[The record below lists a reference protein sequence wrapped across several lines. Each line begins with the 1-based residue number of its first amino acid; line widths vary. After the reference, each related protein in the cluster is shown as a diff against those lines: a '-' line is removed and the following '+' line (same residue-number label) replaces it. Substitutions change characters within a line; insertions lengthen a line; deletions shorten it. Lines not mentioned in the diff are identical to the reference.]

1 MIIELGHYC
10 LALVLT
16 ISLFQFLVPAIGVRY
31 NSITL
36 MKSSYISSYI
46 TFILVSLSFL
56 ALTYA
61 YISSDFSVSLV
72 ANNSHSLKPLIY
84 KISGVWGNHEGSLLL
99 WVLIL
104 TFYSAAVALLGKR
117 LPLKLISL
125 VLSCQGLIASAFIS
139 FILFTSNPF
148 TRLFF
153 PKIEG
158 EGFNPILQDFGLA
171 IHPPF
176 LYLGYVGLSVTF
188 SFSVAALLLG
198 KVDTIWVKWGRPWTL
213 IAWVFLTVGI
223 ALGSWWAYRE
233 LGWGGWWLWDPVENA
248 SFMPWLATTALL
260 HSSIV
265 AEKRDTLKAWTILLA
280 IVAFSFSLLGTF
292 IVRSGV
298 LISVHAFASD
308 PSRGLYILML
318 LIFFTGGALILFAK
332 KAAYLKS
339 GSLFQPLSREGALV
353 INNII
358 FASSAATVLLGTLY
372 PIFIDAINNSKVS
385 VGPPYFEAVF
395 IPLMVPAIL
404 LCAFSPMLSW
414 KRAKLEN
421 ILERVIAV
429 FILSI
434 LSTAILVFI
443 YGGSASAFLGLFL
456 GVWLILGTIY
466 EFLIKVGLKL
476 SFHTFLK
483 RSLQL
488 PRSAYGM
495 SLAHIGVAIFV
506 IGVTVSSA
514 WKIEIEQPIIKG
526 EKVVINSIELKFLNI
541 NNVEG
546 PNWIAERG
554 EFEVVRL
561 GKKKEFLYPERR
573 FYPASKINTS
583 EPAIM
588 SNAFFDLYIVLGE
601 SLNNDESYSL
611 RVYYSPFIN
620 WIWFGIMCMV
630 LGGLLSVSDRKHRL
644 GYSMKLNPET
654 SNK

>member
-36 MKSSYISSYI
+36 MKSSYISSYV

-198 KVDTIWVKWGRPWTL
+198 KVDTIWVKWVRPWTL

-233 LGWGGWWLWDPVENA
+233 LGWGGWWFWDPVENA

-506 IGVTVSSA
+506 IGVTFSSA

>member
-198 KVDTIWVKWGRPWTL
+198 KVDTIWVKWVRPWTL

-233 LGWGGWWLWDPVENA
+233 LGWGGWWFWDPVENA

-429 FILSI
+429 FILAI

>member
-16 ISLFQFLVPAIGVRY
+16 ISLFQFMIPALGVRF
-31 NSITL
+31 NSNSL
-36 MKSSYISSYI
+36 MKSSFI
-46 TFILVSLSFL
+46 TAYLSFILILLSFFSL
-56 ALTYA
+56 VYA
-61 YISSDFSVSLV
+61 YITSDFSVSLV
-72 ANNSHSLKPLIY
+72 AKNSHSLKPLIY

-104 TFYSAAVALLGKR
+104 TFYSAAVALLGRK

-148 TRLFF
+148 IRLFF
-153 PKIEG
+153 PEVEG

-188 SFSVAALLLG
+188 SFSIAALLVG
-198 KVDTIWVKWGRPWTL
+198 KVDTIWVKWVRPWTL
-213 IAWVFLTVGI
+213 IAWVFLTIGI

-233 LGWGGWWLWDPVENA
+233 LGWGGWWFWDPVENA
-248 SFMPWLATTALL
+248 SFMPWLAATALL

-280 IVAFSFSLLGTF
+280 IIAFSFSLLGTF

-298 LISVHAFASD
+298 LISVHSFASD

-318 LIFFTGGALILFAK
+318 LIFFTGGALLLFAK
-332 KAAYLKS
+332 KASHLKS

-358 FASSAATVLLGTLY
+358 FASAAATVLLGTLY

-421 ILERVIAV
+421 IMERIVAV
-429 FILSI
+429 FLCSIILS
-434 LSTAILVFI
+434 S
-443 YGGSASAFLGLFL
+443 LF
-456 GVWLILGTIY
+456 
-466 EFLIKVGLKL
+466 
-476 SFHTFLK
+476 
-483 RSLQL
+483 
-488 PRSAYGM
+488 
-495 SLAHIGVAIFV
+495 
-506 IGVTVSSA
+506 
-514 WKIEIEQPIIKG
+514 
-526 EKVVINSIELKFLNI
+526 
-541 NNVEG
+541 
-546 PNWIAERG
+546 
-554 EFEVVRL
+554 
-561 GKKKEFLYPERR
+561 
-573 FYPASKINTS
+573 
-583 EPAIM
+583 
-588 SNAFFDLYIVLGE
+588 
-601 SLNNDESYSL
+601 
-611 RVYYSPFIN
+611 
-620 WIWFGIMCMV
+620 C
-630 LGGLLSVSDRKHRL
+630 
-644 GYSMKLNPET
+644 
-654 SNK
+654 

>member
-36 MKSSYISSYI
+36 MKSSYISSYV

-125 VLSCQGLIASAFIS
+125 VLSSQGLIASAFVS

-153 PKIEG
+153 PEIEG

-198 KVDTIWVKWGRPWTL
+198 KVDTIWVKWVRPWTL

-233 LGWGGWWLWDPVENA
+233 LGWGGWWFWDPVENA

-318 LIFFTGGALILFAK
+318 LIFFTGGALTLFAK

-395 IPLMVPAIL
+395 IPLMVPALL

-443 YGGSASAFLGLFL
+443 YGGSSSAFLGLFL
-456 GVWLILGTIY
+456 GIWLILGTVY

-506 IGVTVSSA
+506 MGVTVSSA
-514 WKIEIEQPIIKG
+514 WKIEIEQPIKEG
-526 EKVVINSIELKFLNI
+526 EKVIINSIELKFLNI

-588 SNAFFDLYIVLGE
+588 SNVFFDLYIVLGE

-644 GYSMKLNPET
+644 GYSIKLNPET

>member
-36 MKSSYISSYI
+36 MKSSYISSYV

-125 VLSCQGLIASAFIS
+125 VLSCQGLIASAFVS

-198 KVDTIWVKWGRPWTL
+198 KVDTIWVKWVRPWTL

-233 LGWGGWWLWDPVENA
+233 LGWGGWWFWDPVENA

-456 GVWLILGTIY
+456 GLWLILGTIY

-476 SFHTFLK
+476 SFHAFLK

-526 EKVVINSIELKFLNI
+526 EKVVINNIELNFLNI

-554 EFEVVRL
+554 QFEVIRL
-561 GKKKEFLYPERR
+561 GKTKEFLYPERR

-588 SNAFFDLYIVLGE
+588 SNVFFDLYIVLGE

>member
-36 MKSSYISSYI
+36 MKSSYISSYV

-125 VLSCQGLIASAFIS
+125 VLSCQGLIASAFVS

-198 KVDTIWVKWGRPWTL
+198 KVDTIWVKWVRPWTL

-233 LGWGGWWLWDPVENA
+233 LGWGGWWFWDPVENA

-526 EKVVINSIELKFLNI
+526 EKVVINNIELKFLNI

-554 EFEVVRL
+554 KFEVVRL
-561 GKKKEFLYPERR
+561 GKTTEFLYPERR

-644 GYSMKLNPET
+644 GYSIKLNPENT
-654 SNK
+654 NK

>member
-1 MIIELGHYC
+1 
-10 LALVLT
+10 
-16 ISLFQFLVPAIGVRY
+16 
-31 NSITL
+31 
-36 MKSSYISSYI
+36 
-46 TFILVSLSFL
+46 
-56 ALTYA
+56 
-61 YISSDFSVSLV
+61 
-72 ANNSHSLKPLIY
+72 
-84 KISGVWGNHEGSLLL
+84 
-99 WVLIL
+99 
-104 TFYSAAVALLGKR
+104 
-117 LPLKLISL
+117 
-125 VLSCQGLIASAFIS
+125 
-139 FILFTSNPF
+139 
-148 TRLFF
+148 
-153 PKIEG
+153 
-158 EGFNPILQDFGLA
+158 
-171 IHPPF
+171 
-176 LYLGYVGLSVTF
+176 
-188 SFSVAALLLG
+188 
-198 KVDTIWVKWGRPWTL
+198 
-213 IAWVFLTVGI
+213 
-223 ALGSWWAYRE
+223 
-233 LGWGGWWLWDPVENA
+233 
-248 SFMPWLATTALL
+248 MPWLATTALL

-339 GSLFQPLSREGALV
+339 GSLFQPLSREGALL

>member
-36 MKSSYISSYI
+36 MKSSYISSYV

-117 LPLKLISL
+117 LHLKLISL

-198 KVDTIWVKWGRPWTL
+198 KVDTIWVKWVRPWTL

-233 LGWGGWWLWDPVENA
+233 LGWGGWWFWDPVENA

-456 GVWLILGTIY
+456 GLWLILGTIY

>member
-10 LALVLT
+10 LALVLA
-16 ISLFQFLVPAIGVRY
+16 ISLFQFFVPALGVRY
-31 NSITL
+31 
-36 MKSSYISSYI
+36 KSSSLMRSSFITAYIS
-46 TFILVSLSFL
+46 FLLVSLSFL
-56 ALTYA
+56 SLTYA
-61 YISSDFSVSLV
+61 YVTSDFSVSLV
-72 ANNSHSLKPLIY
+72 AQNSHSLKPLIY
-84 KISGVWGNHEGSLLL
+84 KISGVWGNHEGSLML
-99 WVLIL
+99 WILIL
-104 TFYSAAVALLGKR
+104 TFYSATVALVGRK

-148 TRLFF
+148 IRLFF
-153 PKIEG
+153 PNIEG

-176 LYLGYVGLSVTF
+176 LYLGYVGLSITF
-188 SFSVAALLLG
+188 SFSIAALLIG
-198 KVDTIWVKWGRPWTL
+198 KVDTIWVKWVRPWTL
-213 IAWVFLTVGI
+213 IAWVFLTIGI

-233 LGWGGWWLWDPVENA
+233 LGWGGWWFWDPVENA

-298 LISVHAFASD
+298 LISVHAFATD
-308 PSRGLYILML
+308 PSRGLYILL
-318 LIFFTGGALILFAK
+318 LLVLFTGGALVLFAK
-332 KAAYLKS
+332 KASHLKS

-358 FASSAATVLLGTLY
+358 FASAAATVLLGTLY
-372 PIFIDAINNSKVS
+372 PIFIDAVNNSKVS

-414 KRAKLEN
+414 KRANIEN
-421 ILERVIAV
+421 IMERIIAV
-429 FILSI
+429 FICSI
-434 LSTAILVFI
+434 LLTSILVFI
-443 YGGSASAFLGLFL
+443 YNGSASAFLGVFL
-456 GVWLILGTIY
+456 GFWLILGTTY
-466 EFLIKVGLKL
+466 EFIIKVGIKL
-476 SFHTFLK
+476 SFKTFIK
-483 RSLQL
+483 RSLKL

-514 WKIEIEQPIIKG
+514 WREEIEQPILIG
-526 EKVVINSIELKFLNI
+526 EKVIINNMELSFLSI
-541 NNVEG
+541 NNVKG
-546 PNWIAERG
+546 PNWIADRG
-554 EFEVVRL
+554 EFEVVRK
-561 GKKKEFLYPERR
+561 GKNKEFMYPERR
-573 FYPASKINTS
+573 FYPASQVNTS

-588 SNAFFDLYIVLGE
+588 SNILFDLYIVLGE
-601 SLNNDESYSL
+601 SLNNDKSYSL

-620 WIWFGIMCMV
+620 WIWLGILLMA
-630 LGGLLSVSDRKHRL
+630 LGGILSLTDRKHRL
-644 GYSMKLNPET
+644 GYAIKINNENISK
-654 SNK
+654 

>member
-36 MKSSYISSYI
+36 MKSSYISSYV

-125 VLSCQGLIASAFIS
+125 VLSCQGLIASAFVS

-198 KVDTIWVKWGRPWTL
+198 KVDTIWVKWVRPWTL

-233 LGWGGWWLWDPVENA
+233 LGWGGWWFWDPVENA

-476 SFHTFLK
+476 SFNTFMK

>member
-36 MKSSYISSYI
+36 MKSSYISSYV

-188 SFSVAALLLG
+188 SFSVAALFLG
-198 KVDTIWVKWGRPWTL
+198 KVDTIWVKWVRPWTL

-233 LGWGGWWLWDPVENA
+233 LGWGGWWFWDPVENA

>member
-36 MKSSYISSYI
+36 MKSSYISSYV

-198 KVDTIWVKWGRPWTL
+198 KVDTIWVKWVRPWTL

-233 LGWGGWWLWDPVENA
+233 LGWGGWWFWDPVENA

-456 GVWLILGTIY
+456 GLWLILGTIY

-526 EKVVINSIELKFLNI
+526 EKVVINNIELKFLNI

-554 EFEVVRL
+554 KFEVVRL
-561 GKKKEFLYPERR
+561 GKTTEFLYPERR

-588 SNAFFDLYIVLGE
+588 SNVFFDLYIVLGE

>member
-36 MKSSYISSYI
+36 MKSSYISSYV

-125 VLSCQGLIASAFIS
+125 VLSSQGLIASAFVS

-153 PKIEG
+153 PEIEG

-198 KVDTIWVKWGRPWTL
+198 KVDTIWVKWVRPWTL

-233 LGWGGWWLWDPVENA
+233 LGWGGWWFWDPVENA

-308 PSRGLYILML
+308 PSRGLYILIL
-318 LIFFTGGALILFAK
+318 LIFFTGGALTLFAK

-395 IPLMVPAIL
+395 IPLMVPALL

-443 YGGSASAFLGLFL
+443 YGGSSSAFLGLFL
-456 GVWLILGTIY
+456 GIWLILGTVY

-476 SFHTFLK
+476 SFNTFLN

-506 IGVTVSSA
+506 MGVTVSSA
-514 WKIEIEQPIIKG
+514 WKIEIEQPIKEG
-526 EKVVINSIELKFLNI
+526 EKVIINSIELKFLNI

-588 SNAFFDLYIVLGE
+588 SNVFFDLYIVLGE

-644 GYSMKLNPET
+644 GYSIKLNPET

>member
-36 MKSSYISSYI
+36 MKSSYISSYV

-198 KVDTIWVKWGRPWTL
+198 KVDTIWVKWVRPWTL

-233 LGWGGWWLWDPVENA
+233 LGWGGWWFWDPVENA

-395 IPLMVPAIL
+395 IPLMVPTIL

>member
-198 KVDTIWVKWGRPWTL
+198 KVDTIWVKWVRPWTL

-233 LGWGGWWLWDPVENA
+233 LGWGGWWFWDPVENA

-456 GVWLILGTIY
+456 GLWLILGTIY

-601 SLNNDESYSL
+601 SLNSDESYSL

>member
-36 MKSSYISSYI
+36 MKSSYISSYV

-198 KVDTIWVKWGRPWTL
+198 KVDTIWVKWVRPWTL

-233 LGWGGWWLWDPVENA
+233 LGWGGWWFWDPVENA

-526 EKVVINSIELKFLNI
+526 EEVVINSIELKFLNI

>member
-36 MKSSYISSYI
+36 MKSSYITSYV

-125 VLSCQGLIASAFIS
+125 VLSSQGLIASAFVS

-153 PKIEG
+153 PEIEG

-198 KVDTIWVKWGRPWTL
+198 KVDTIWVKWVRPWTL

-233 LGWGGWWLWDPVENA
+233 LGWGGWWFWDPVENA

-308 PSRGLYILML
+308 PSRGLYILIL
-318 LIFFTGGALILFAK
+318 LIFFTGGALTLFAK

-395 IPLMVPAIL
+395 IPLMVPALL

-443 YGGSASAFLGLFL
+443 YGGSSSAFLGLFL
-456 GVWLILGTIY
+456 GIWLILGTVY

-476 SFHTFLK
+476 SFNTFLK

-506 IGVTVSSA
+506 MGVTVSSA
-514 WKIEIEQPIIKG
+514 WKIEIEQPIKEG
-526 EKVVINSIELKFLNI
+526 EKVIINSIELKFLNI

-588 SNAFFDLYIVLGE
+588 SNVFFDLYIVLGE

-644 GYSMKLNPET
+644 GYSIKLNPET

>member
-16 ISLFQFLVPAIGVRY
+16 ISLFQFMIPALGVRY
-31 NSITL
+31 NSDSL
-36 MKSSYISSYI
+36 MKSSFI
-46 TFILVSLSFL
+46 TAYFSFILIFLSFL
-56 ALTYA
+56 SLVYA
-61 YISSDFSVSLV
+61 YVTSDFSVSLV
-72 ANNSHSLKPLIY
+72 AKNSHSLKPLIY

-104 TFYSAAVALLGKR
+104 TFYSAAVALLGR
-117 LPLKLISL
+117 QLPLKLISL
-125 VLSCQGLIASAFIS
+125 VLSCQGLIAAAFIS

-148 TRLFF
+148 IRLFF
-153 PKIEG
+153 PEIEG

-188 SFSVAALLLG
+188 SFSIAALLVG
-198 KVDTIWVKWGRPWTL
+198 KVDTIWVKWVRPWTL
-213 IAWVFLTVGI
+213 IAWVFLTIGI

-233 LGWGGWWLWDPVENA
+233 LGWGGWWFWDPVENA
-248 SFMPWLATTALL
+248 SFMPWLAATALL

-280 IVAFSFSLLGTF
+280 IIAFSFSLLGTF

-298 LISVHAFASD
+298 LISVHSFASD

-318 LIFFTGGALILFAK
+318 LIFFTGGALFLFAK
-332 KAAYLKS
+332 KASYLKS

-358 FASSAATVLLGTLY
+358 FASAAATVLLGTLY

-421 ILERVIAV
+421 IMERIVAV
-429 FILSI
+429 FLCSIILTSI
-434 LSTAILVFI
+434 LVMI
-443 YGGSASAFLGLFL
+443 YNGSASAFLGVFL
-456 GVWLILGTIY
+456 GFWLILGTMY
-466 EFLIKVGLKL
+466 EFIMKVGINL
-476 SFHTFLK
+476 SFKKFIN
-483 RSLQL
+483 RSLNL

-514 WKIEIEQPIIKG
+514 WRIDIEQPITIG
-526 EKVVINSIELKFLNI
+526 EKVIVNNIVLTFLSV
-541 NNVEG
+541 NNVNG

-554 EFEVVRL
+554 KFEVL
-561 GKKKEFLYPERR
+561 QKDKNKEFLYPERR
-573 FYPASKINTS
+573 FYPASQVNTS

-588 SNAFFDLYIVLGE
+588 SNYLFDLYIVLGE
-601 SLNNDESYSL
+601 SINNDKSYTL

-620 WIWFGIMCMV
+620 WIWFGIICMA
-630 LGGLLSVSDRKHRL
+630 LGGIFSLTDRKHRL
-644 GYSMKLNPET
+644 GYSIKINSAT
-654 SNK
+654 HNK

>member
-198 KVDTIWVKWGRPWTL
+198 KVDTIWVKWVRPWTL

-233 LGWGGWWLWDPVENA
+233 LGWGGWWFWDPVENA

-456 GVWLILGTIY
+456 GLWLILGTIY

-476 SFHTFLK
+476 
-483 RSLQL
+483 
-488 PRSAYGM
+488 Y
-495 SLAHIGVAIFV
+495 
-506 IGVTVSSA
+506 
-514 WKIEIEQPIIKG
+514 
-526 EKVVINSIELKFLNI
+526 
-541 NNVEG
+541 
-546 PNWIAERG
+546 
-554 EFEVVRL
+554 
-561 GKKKEFLYPERR
+561 
-573 FYPASKINTS
+573 
-583 EPAIM
+583 
-588 SNAFFDLYIVLGE
+588 
-601 SLNNDESYSL
+601 
-611 RVYYSPFIN
+611 
-620 WIWFGIMCMV
+620 
-630 LGGLLSVSDRKHRL
+630 
-644 GYSMKLNPET
+644 
-654 SNK
+654 

>member
-36 MKSSYISSYI
+36 MKSSYISSYV

-117 LPLKLISL
+117 LHLKLISL

-198 KVDTIWVKWGRPWTL
+198 KVDTIWVKWVRPWTL

-233 LGWGGWWLWDPVENA
+233 LGWGGWWFWDPVENA